1 MKYIIL
7 LGDGMPDEKI
17 EVLGRKTPLQFAST
31 PNMDRIARLGTFGL
45 ARTVPNGYPP
55 GSDVANL
62 SVFGY
67 DPRVFY
73 TGRSPLEAASIG
85 VELSPRDVAFRLNL
99 VNLQTR
105 GGKIY
110 MRDYSS
116 GHISTEEGSELVALL
131 QSEFGDSEFQFY
143 PGVSYRHL
151 LVWRNG
157 IEEMKTTPPHDITG
171 KCIDKYLP
179 QGNGGERL
187 LQLMTESRSLLAG
200 HPIGKKRLEQKKLP
214 ANSIWLWGQGK
225 APKMQTYRQRF
236 GLTGAVISAV
246 DLIRGIGV
254 YAGLEII
261 KVPGVTGYVDT
272 NYEGKAEAALKAL
285 EKTDFVY
292 LHVEAPDESSH
303 SGILENKI
311 RAIED
316 FDSKIVGPILEGIRK
331 FGDYRVLCV
340 SDHPTPLRIKTHTAE
355 PVPFV
360 IYSGESDKTSEAKGF
375 DEESALAT
383 GLFVEEGFRLMDMMM
398 EEKQR

>member
-17 EVLGRKTPLQFAST
+17 EVLGGKTPLQFAKT
-31 PNMDRIARLGTFGL
+31 PNMDRMARRGTFGL
-45 ARTVPNGYPP
+45 AKTVPDGYPP

-67 DPRVFY
+67 DPRVYY

-85 VELSPRDVAFRLNL
+85 VELGPDDIAFRLNL
-99 VNLQTR
+99 VNLQTK
-105 GGKIY
+105 GGKLY

-116 GHISTEEGSELVALL
+116 GHISTEEGSALVKQL
-131 QSEFGDSEFQFY
+131 QKKFGDDEFQFY

-151 LVWRNG
+151 MVWRG
-157 IEEMKTTPPHDITG
+157 GREQMKTTPPHDITG
-171 KCIDKYLP
+171 KGIDKYVP
-179 QGNGGERL
+179 KGEGADQL
-187 LQLMTESRSLLAG
+187 LRLMTETRELLAG
-200 HPIGKKRLEQKKLP
+200 HPVNENRVAQDKLP

-225 APKMQTYRQRF
+225 APKMQTYQERF
-236 GLTGAVISAV
+236 GISGAVISAV

-261 KVPGVTGYVDT
+261 KVPGATGYVDT
-272 NYEGKAEAALKAL
+272 NYSGKAEAALEAL
-285 EKTDFVY
+285 RRTDFVY

-303 SGILENKI
+303 SGILEYKI

-316 FDSKIVGPILEGIRK
+316 FDAKIVGPIMDEIGNLGE
-331 FGDYRVLCV
+331 YRILCV
-340 SDHPTPLRIKTHTAE
+340 SDHPTPLRIKTHSSD

-360 IYSGESDKTSEAKGF
+360 IYGGGDGPETDTAGF
-375 DEESALAT
+375 DEESARAS
-383 GLFVEEGFRLMDMMM
+383 GLFVDEGFRLMEMMM
-398 EEKQR
+398 E

>member
-17 EVLGRKTPLQFAST
+17 EVLGGKTPLQFAKT
-31 PNMDRIARLGTFGL
+31 PNMDRMARRGSFGL
-45 ARTVPNGYPP
+45 ARTVPAGFPP

-67 DPRVFY
+67 DPRVYY

-85 VELSPRDVAFRLNL
+85 VALGPDDVAFRLNL

-105 GGKIY
+105 GGKLY

-116 GHISTEEGSELVALL
+116 GHISTEEGSALVGEI
-131 QSEFGDSEFQFY
+131 QKKFGSDEFQFY

-151 LVWRNG
+151 MVWRDG
-157 IEEMKTTPPHDITG
+157 MEGMKTTPPHDITG
-171 KCIDKYLP
+171 KSIDKHVP
-179 QGNGGERL
+179 KGEGADRL
-187 LQLMTESRSLLAG
+187 LRLMSETRELLAE
-200 HPIGKKRLEQKKLP
+200 HPVNRKRIEENKPP

-225 APKMQTYRQRF
+225 APKMQTYRERF
-236 GLTGAVISAV
+236 GISGAVISAV

-261 KVPGVTGYVDT
+261 KVSGATGYVDT
-272 NYEGKAEAALKAL
+272 NYGGKAKAALEAL
-285 EKTDFVY
+285 QRTDFVY
-292 LHVEAPDESSH
+292 LHVEAADESSH
-303 SGILENKI
+303 SGILEYKI

-316 FDSKIVGPILEGIRK
+316 FDAKIVGPIMEGISK
-331 FGDYRVLCV
+331 FGEYRILCI
-340 SDHPTPLRIKTHTAE
+340 SDHPTPLRIKTHSCD

-360 IYSGESDKTSEAKGF
+360 IYDGENGPESNVAGF
-375 DEESALAT
+375 DEDSARAS
-383 GLFVEEGFRLMDMMM
+383 GLFVDEGFRLMDMMM
-398 EEKQR
+398 RK